1 MGKRRGVNATK
12 SRTESPNRSPGIFGP
27 KAAETA
33 LVIFAKAPIPGQVK
47 TRLCPPLT
55 PDEAATLH
63 GTFVLDALERSRGAV
78 KQFRVS
84 VDRFVACSPSTDH
97 AFFKVLEARH
107 GVHLLPQIGDD
118 LGARMSHAFQH
129 AFTLGYRYALLT
141 GTDLPLLPG
150 SSYADAIKLLA
161 DHDVV
166 LGPALDGGYY
176 LIGLKR
182 LVPDLFADIP
192 WSTNTVLSLTVKKAE
207 ALGLRTGLLPVCRD
221 VDRLEDLLALIEEM
235 KIGQGAS
242 VEGPAGKKAKR
253 TASSPLTSHPSPL
266 TPVLS
271 RRTAGVLQTLA
282 SRLRTRAGHREH
294 TTGEAAGSSV

>member
-1 MGKRRGVNATK
+1 MKQCTN
-12 SRTESPNRSPGIFGP
+12 SD
-27 KAAETA
+27 TA
-33 LVIFAKAPIPGQVK
+33 LIIFAKAPIPGQVK
-47 TRLCPPLT
+47 TRLSPPLT

-63 GTFVLDALERSRGAV
+63 GTFVLDALERSRDAA
-78 KQFRVS
+78 KQLRLS
-84 VDRFVACSPSTDH
+84 WNRFLACSPSPVH

-129 AFTLGYRYALLT
+129 VFTLGYRYALLT

-150 SSYADAIKLLA
+150 SSYGDAIKLLA

-182 LVPDLFADIP
+182 LIPDLFADIP
-192 WSTNTVLSLTVKKAE
+192 WSTNDVLSLTVQKAE

-221 VDRLEDLLALIEEM
+221 VDRLEDLLALIEET
-235 KIGQGAS
+235 KQGSA
-242 VEGPAGKKAKR
+242 VRGVRQAGEKAKR
-253 TASSPLTSHPSPL
+253 MVSSPLAARPSPL
-266 TPVLS
+266 APVLS
-271 RRTAGVLQTLA
+271 KRTAGVLQTLA
-282 SRLRTRAGHREH
+282 SRLRTRAGHRDH